1 MKFLLKEFMNSEIL
15 TSQQCDTVLSQFNG
29 FMKNE
34 IKELKRDSFK
44 FNHQNDCLDDFYF
57 QHARVHNYRESLT
70 CTWVKTSH
78 HWSHYTINQ
87 RLYIFPSKINGLV
100 GRSKKVKEKKQMQN
114 KKRHLLQLILK
125 KILQKFKI
133 REKAVVLMEE
143 EVRKYM
149 ELEDGNLSCHV
160 PVD

>member
-1 MKFLLKEFMNSEIL
+1 MKFLLKEFMNSKIL

-44 FNHQNDCLDDFYF
+44 FNHQNDCLDDFHF

-78 HWSHYTINQ
+78 HWSHCTINQ

-100 GRSKKVKEKKQMQN
+100 GRSKKVKEKNRCRTKSDICYSWYW
-114 KKRHLLQLILK
+114 KKYYRNS
-125 KILQKFKI
+125 
-133 REKAVVLMEE
+133 R
-143 EVRKYM
+143 
-149 ELEDGNLSCHV
+149 
-160 PVD
+160 